1 MYQMTGL
8 YSDTNTSGDDSSCD
22 APTHDSQHNLGE
34 FVSCNACAL
43 PGANNMNAN
52 TSASRAT
59 SNCHNNHYHQ
69 QLQHQHNTYH
79 HQHHTHSNNQQQQQ
93 QQSCNTNGCCNEN
106 LAKCHSRQP
115 SAIIAAGGATSS
127 LGAAAAVNN
136 NAPTMLYDSEYDDD
150 DDLNSRDCGILNYRP
165 PRIQKLARIKVFVLL
180 LSILV
185 TLQQALSSG
194 YINSVITTIEKRFEI
209 PSSYS
214 GLIASS
220 YEIGNVITVIFV
232 SYLGSRRHI
241 PVWIGIGAAIMGIG
255 SLVFM
260 VPHFTGEPN
269 PGVAILNDSSDN
281 ICRSALVRD
290 QDMDLG
296 RLSSGLSNP
305 HLAAHTLREDN
316 CLEGKLSTFGPVLL
330 FVIAQL
336 LLGCGGS
343 PLFTLGTTYVDDHV
357 KTESSSMYIGCMYS
371 MAAFGPVLGFLLGA
385 YLLSFH
391 MDSLSSQIISINPG
405 DRRWVGMW
413 WGGFLLCG
421 ILLLIVAVPFFSF
434 PKVLTSEK
442 KKIRK
447 SSVMQPAVPNN
458 SNSLPRGTDATGK
471 VKKEIVAV
479 NAKED
484 DEPQVDTGYGKDI
497 KDIPQ
502 SMLRL
507 VSNPIYIVTCLG
519 ACMELWIV
527 SGFVVF
533 LPKYL
538 ETQFSLGKSQA
549 SVFTGSI
556 AVPGACIG
564 IFIGGCILKRFQLK
578 PKGAVQFVIISNTI
592 CLALYAMLFFL
603 GCDNLKMAG
612 TTMPYYRS
620 AKHGVIEPF
629 QVNLTAA
636 CNFGCECLTSDV
648 EPVCGN
654 NGLTY
659 FSPCHAGCTAFSS
672 TSNYTNCACVHSN
685 ISSSI
690 YMGAGGSQAQAL
702 NANEDFAE
710 VTVVPVATA
719 GPCATPCRTIY
730 PFLILLFFMTFIVA
744 STQMPLLMIVL
755 RSVSEEERSFALG
768 MQFVIFR
775 LFGYIPAPI
784 LFGNLI
790 DSTCLL
796 WKSTCGE
803 KGGRCLIYDIEKFRY
818 KYVGLCATVKIVA
831 MAIFI
836 ADWWLVRRRKQ
847 LEKLKPICAND
858 PIIGSIISL
867 DKLFEEK
874 LTTNETN
881 PPFGSNGELILTSEV
896 LRHSRNDSRT
906 IQLEYGYDKCNNAIN
921 SSAGISTPQT
931 KSKKHFRSASCD
943 VKMIR
948 SFSKDQNIVTGSAPN
963 TDSGLHDPMKIKSLK
978 RFQTH
983 SRNNSSDMNT
993 DFRHKLTH
1001 SRTSSRDDAVTL
1013 NIRYIQN
1020 QLKPQ
1025 EDEEDEDELTTGC
1038 GHFVKKHSRNHSYD
1052 QIYMPNNIRFDA
1064 DFFRNHHNNKNKN
1077 VNVLKNVNK
1086 EENRLKNSNE
1096 TEASVVSSSRG
1107 HSRNNSKDLNIRT
1120 TTTIS
1125 NNTNINTTTPAST
1138 TGVVGAAHN
1147 VAEAA
1152 LNILRHRRTNSKDL
1166 NYTLCT
1172 SNERSDQVGGGVST
1186 ACSSNVSTPAHGSGG
1201 SLVASALHLK
1211 HAHAR
1216 KVSHH
1221 KIQIDDERND
1231 LMGTT
1236 VRDEDDDEMSAKELR
1251 VGGASSAISG
1261 ANRDDVEALR

>member
-1 MYQMTGL
+1 MSSSGKHIEQYTNPSFEQEADPPPGGVASAGAVPGTGTAGNDAGTTHRKGHRRQESMYQMTGL
-8 YSDTNTSGDDSSCD
+8 YSETNSGDDSSID
-22 APTHDSQHNLGE
+22 A
-34 FVSCNACAL
+34 AL
-43 PGANNMNAN
+43 D
-52 TSASRAT
+52 
-59 SNCHNNHYHQ
+59 Q
-69 QLQHQHNTYH
+69 EH
-79 HQHHTHSNNQQQQQ
+79 HQHPHQHHQPSHLVGDTVASSAQAVGGPD
-93 QQSCNTNGCCNEN
+93 SVMV
-106 LAKCHSRQP
+106 KCHSRQA
-115 SAIIAAGGATSS
+115 SAGKCPVPDPEEDFDEEQFRTG
-127 LGAAAAVNN
+127 
-136 NAPTMLYDSEYDDD
+136 
-150 DDLNSRDCGILNYRP
+150 DCGILNCRP
-165 PRIQKLARIKVFVLL
+165 YGIQRFARIKIFVLL
-180 LSILV
+180 LSLLV
-185 TLQQALSSG
+185 MMQQALSSG

-241 PVWIGIGAAIMGIG
+241 PVWIGIGAVIMGIG

-269 PGVAILNDSSDN
+269 PGIAIKNKSSDN
-281 ICRSALVRD
+281 ICKSALVRD

-296 RLSSGLSNP
+296 RLSSGLSNQP
-305 HLAAHTLREDN
+305 LAPHTLREDN
-316 CLEGKLSTFGPVLL
+316 CLEGKASTTGPVLL
-330 FVIAQL
+330 FVLAQL

-357 KTESSSMYIGCMYS
+357 RTESSSMYIGFMYS
-371 MAAFGPVLGFLLGA
+371 MGAFGPVVGFLLGA

-391 MDSLSSQIISINPG
+391 MDSLSSTIISITPG

-421 ILLLIVAVPFFSF
+421 VVLLVVAVPFFSF
-434 PKVLTSEK
+434 PKVLAGEK

-447 SSVMQPAVPNN
+447 SSVVQPALPNN
-458 SNSLPRGTDATGK
+458 SGATVATDEMGK
-471 VKKEIVAV
+471 VKKVEIVAV
-479 NAKED
+479 TSKED
-484 DEPQVDTGYGKDI
+484 QSQPPPKVDTGYGKDI

-507 VSNPIYIVTCLG
+507 VKNPVYIVTCLG
-519 ACMELWIV
+519 ACMELMIV

-549 SVFTGSI
+549 NIFTGSI

-564 IFIGGCILKRFQLK
+564 IFLGGCILKRFQLK
-578 PKGAVQFVIISNTI
+578 PKGAVQFVLITNVI
-592 CLALYAMLFFL
+592 CLACYAMLFFL

-612 TTMPYYRS
+612 TTIPYYTS
-620 AKHGVIEPF
+620 NKPGATIEPF

-636 CNFGCECLTSDV
+636 CNFGCECLTSEV

-672 TSNYTNCACVHSN
+672 SSNYTNCACVHAN
-685 ISSSI
+685 ISSSL
-690 YMGAGGSQAQAL
+690 YRGAGGSQAQAL
-702 NANEDFAE
+702 SANEDFAE

-730 PFLILLFFMTFIVA
+730 PFLILLFFMTFVVA

-796 WKSTCGE
+796 WKSSCGE

-818 KYVGLCATVKIVA
+818 KYVGLCATVKLIA
-831 MAIFI
+831 LFIFI
-836 ADWWLVRRRKQ
+836 VDWWLVRRRKQ
-847 LEKLKPICAND
+847 LEKMKPLNASD

-874 LTTNETN
+874 RSAAE
-881 PPFGSNGELILTSEV
+881 PPTAFVGSGGELIIPTEI

-906 IQLEYGYDKCNNAIN
+906 MQMDYCYDKCGHVVTPTNTCNQ
-921 SSAGISTPQT
+921 PQT

-943 VKMIR
+943 VKMIK
-948 SFSKDQNIVTGSAPN
+948 SFARDHGSAGGPADAAGQEAGASN
-963 TDSGLHDPMKIKSLK
+963 KYKNLKKFQAHTRNHSTDLHDPS
-978 RFQTH
+978 QP
-983 SRNNSSDMNT
+983 
-993 DFRHKLTH
+993 
-1001 SRTSSRDDAVTL
+1001 
-1013 NIRYIQN
+1013 IRYIQN
-1020 QLKPQ
+1020 QLRPQ
-1025 EDEEDEDELTTGC
+1025 DCAEEDDDDELTTGC

-1064 DFFRNHHNNKNKN
+1064 DFLRHPHAHHNPKKN
-1077 VNVLKNVNK
+1077 VNVLKNVVSDLGK
-1086 EENRLKNSNE
+1086 LKNSNE
-1096 TEASVVSSSRG
+1096 MESGGTGSRG
-1107 HSRNNSKDLNIRT
+1107 HSRNNSKDLNTKIPSGT
-1120 TTTIS
+1120 AS
-1125 NNTNINTTTPAST
+1125 NSSAGQPTADATA
-1138 TGVVGAAHN
+1138 TGAGLSV
-1147 VAEAA
+1147 
-1152 LNILRHRRTNSKDL
+1152 LRHRRTNSKDL
-1166 NYTLCT
+1166 NYQILP
-1172 SNERSDQVGGGVST
+1172 ET
-1186 ACSSNVSTPAHGSGG
+1186 APASSLAAHS
-1201 SLVASALHLK
+1201 
-1211 HAHAR
+1211 HAHPHPHPQHTR
-1216 KVSHH
+1216 NSSHH
-1221 KIQIDDERND
+1221 KIQIDDDRNELIND
-1231 LMGTT
+1231 N
-1236 VRDEDDDEMSAKELR
+1236 DDEEEERSNCA
-1251 VGGASSAISG
+1251 
-1261 ANRDDVEALR
+1261 

>member
-1 MYQMTGL
+1 MSAKRSGTGSQHTHIEQYTNPSFEQEYDLVEPTAAPSSAVAATITADDAGGGGDEGGVAAAAPAGNGGAQSIAGTTGTTHRKGHRRQESMYQMTGL
-8 YSDTNTSGDDSSCD
+8 YSETNSGDDSSID
-22 APTHDSQHNLGE
+22 AALDQEQSQQQ
-34 FVSCNACAL
+34 
-43 PGANNMNAN
+43 PQPQPQ
-52 TSASRAT
+52 
-59 SNCHNNHYHQ
+59 CHNAA
-69 QLQHQHNTYH
+69 TG
-79 HQHHTHSNNQQQQQ
+79 
-93 QQSCNTNGCCNEN
+93 NGGMSTD
-106 LAKCHSRQP
+106 LPKCHSRQP
-115 SAIIAAGGATSS
+115 SAGGGKAN
-127 LGAAAAVNN
+127 LDEEDD
-136 NAPTMLYDSEYDDD
+136 YDYDEEQY
-150 DDLNSRDCGILNYRP
+150 RMGGDCGILNCRP
-165 PRIQKLARIKVFVLL
+165 YGIQRFARIKIFVLL
-180 LSILV
+180 LSLLV
-185 TLQQALSSG
+185 MMQQALSSG

-241 PVWIGIGAAIMGIG
+241 PVWIGIGAVIMGIG

-269 PGVAILNDSSDN
+269 PGIAIMNKTSDN
-281 ICRSALVRD
+281 ICRNALVRG
-290 QDMDLG
+290 QDMDFG
-296 RLSSGLSNP
+296 RLSSGLSNQP
-305 HLAAHTLREDN
+305 LAPHTLREDN
-316 CLEGKLSTFGPVLL
+316 CLEGKASTTGPVLL
-330 FVIAQL
+330 FVLAQL

-357 KTESSSMYIGCMYS
+357 RTESSSMYIGCMYS
-371 MAAFGPVLGFLLGA
+371 MAAFGPVVGFLLGA

-391 MDSLSSQIISINPG
+391 MDSLSSTIISITPG

-421 ILLLIVAVPFFSF
+421 IVLLIVAVPFFSF
-434 PKVLTSEK
+434 PKILTREK

-447 SSVMQPAVPNN
+447 SSVVQPALANN
-458 SNSLPRGTDATGK
+458 SSATDELGK
-471 VKKEIVAV
+471 VKKVEIVSV
-479 NAKED
+479 TTKEED
-484 DEPQVDTGYGKDI
+484 SQSAPKVDTGYGKDI

-507 VSNPIYIVTCLG
+507 VKNPVYIVTCLG
-519 ACMELWIV
+519 ACMELMIV

-549 SVFTGSI
+549 NIFTGSI

-578 PKGAVQFVIISNTI
+578 PKGAVQFVLITNVI
-592 CLALYAMLFFL
+592 CLACYSMLFFL

-612 TTMPYYRS
+612 TTIPYYNKQS
-620 AKHGVIEPF
+620 SSLEQPF

-636 CNFGCECLTSDV
+636 CNFGCECLTSEV

-672 TSNYTNCACVHSN
+672 SSNYTNCACVQAN
-685 ISSSI
+685 ISSNI
-690 YMGAGGSQAQAL
+690 YRGAGGSQAQAL
-702 NANEDFAE
+702 SANEDFAE

-730 PFLILLFFMTFIVA
+730 PFLILLFFMTFVVA

-796 WKSTCGE
+796 WKSSCGQ

-818 KYVGLCATVKIVA
+818 KYVGLCASVKLIA
-831 MAIFI
+831 LFIFMV
-836 ADWWLVRRRKQ
+836 DWWLVRRRKQ
-847 LEKLKPICAND
+847 LEKMKPLNASD

-874 LTTNETN
+874 LSGGDAPNN
-881 PPFGSNGELILTSEV
+881 FGGGGELIIPTDI

-906 IQLEYGYDKCNNAIN
+906 MQMDYWYDKCGQMVTPSN
-921 SSAGISTPQT
+921 TCLQPQT

-943 VKMIR
+943 VKMIK
-948 SFSKDQNIVTGSAPN
+948 SFAKD
-963 TDSGLHDPMKIKSLK
+963 H
-978 RFQTH
+978 
-983 SRNNSSDMNT
+983 NSSNISTAAADAAAGDNPTNSSKYKNLKKFQSHTRNHST
-993 DFRHKLTH
+993 D
-1001 SRTSSRDDAVTL
+1001 L
-1013 NIRYIQN
+1013 NPVQQPIRYIQN
-1020 QLKPQ
+1020 QLRPY
-1025 EDEEDEDELTTGC
+1025 DCAEEDDDDELTTGC

-1064 DFFRNHHNNKNKN
+1064 DFLRHPHTHSHSHHNPKKN
-1077 VNVLKNVNK
+1077 VNVLKNVVA
-1086 EENRLKNSNE
+1086 KNSNE
-1096 TEASVVSSSRG
+1096 VEGSGGSGSRC
-1107 HSRNNSKDLNIRT
+1107 HSRNNSKDLNVKIAAGG
-1120 TTTIS
+1120 
-1125 NNTNINTTTPAST
+1125 TNAIAA
-1138 TGVVGAAHN
+1138 TGDLSV
-1147 VAEAA
+1147 
-1152 LNILRHRRTNSKDL
+1152 LRHRRTNSKDL
-1166 NYTLCT
+1166 NYTML
-1172 SNERSDQVGGGVST
+1172 
-1186 ACSSNVSTPAHGSGG
+1186 PSGG
-1201 SLVASALHLK
+1201 TEASSAVVPAVPAVPVAATTSSSSMSGPSGRHT
-1211 HAHAR
+1211 R
-1216 KVSHH
+1216 NTSHQ
-1221 KIQIDDERND
+1221 KIQIDDDDRNELIPD
-1231 LMGTT
+1231 N
-1236 VRDEDDDEMSAKELR
+1236 DDEEERL
-1251 VGGASSAISG
+1251 
-1261 ANRDDVEALR
+1261 